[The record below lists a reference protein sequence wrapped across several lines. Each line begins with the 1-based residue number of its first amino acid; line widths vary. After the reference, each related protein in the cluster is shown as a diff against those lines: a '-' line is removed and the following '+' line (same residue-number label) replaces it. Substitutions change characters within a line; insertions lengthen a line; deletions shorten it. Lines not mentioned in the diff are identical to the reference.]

1 MTALEYCIKYDFVAA
16 LNDKEHGKSEKE
28 EFKAFERVVFLLLSI
43 SKKKSIDWLSYLLIR
58 FSFGKVL
65 NSLLYLKWT
74 KK

>member
-43 SKKKSIDWLSYLLIR
+43 SKKKINRLVKLSSNKIFFR
-58 FSFGKVL
+58 
-65 NSLLYLKWT
+65 
-74 KK
+74 